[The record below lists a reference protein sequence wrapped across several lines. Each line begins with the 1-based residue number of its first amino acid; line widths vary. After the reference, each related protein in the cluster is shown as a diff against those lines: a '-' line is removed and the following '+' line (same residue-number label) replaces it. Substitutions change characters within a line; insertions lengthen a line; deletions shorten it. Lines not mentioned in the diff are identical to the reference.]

1 MATKEQ
7 LKEWIVNN
15 QHKQGKEGKDGQ
27 DFEKVKRKYIELKN
41 SGNVGEA
48 VDYSKGAER
57 ARQALGQGLALGFG
71 DEIEAGIRS
80 LGSDDS
86 YEEIRERLRAKNK
99 AYRTDN
105 PKEALGLELGGSLLT
120 GVGGL
125 TRFGLAKG
133 AKTGLG
139 TAMGTNAGMGATY
152 GLGTSESDNYAGLA
166 GDVGV
171 GATIGGVGAGAMQG
185 LGRLFKPVVSDYS
198 KKLAQRAVD
207 RESGYITKGQAVG
220 GLSGRLEEGL
230 GNTIPLIKKAR
241 LEGLKG
247 YNDDVVESVFRST
260 IKSTKKNDPIIKKL
274 NEKFANAETV
284 TDKMRVIDD
293 AVNAQYKKAF
303 EGTDGKGL
311 LIQRN
316 KDIKRELREWFVKN
330 SEGKTKS
337 EVAQLRRLANDFNER
352 LGLSK
357 KGQSAKNMQKTL
369 KDNAYKA
376 GQNVDSNI
384 ANTAEAQRELT
395 DLFTRNMIKQNPK
408 SAEVLKNIDDAYGNV
423 VNLRDVIASSAGKEA
438 FTVQQVLKKF
448 AKGTGKTKR
457 ANVAS
462 RRTKDMDD
470 FVKEE
475 AQRAL
480 ENTVGD
486 SGTSLGAVS
495 LGSIAGAGGLI
506 ASGQLLS
513 PAVIGGIVALG
524 TKIFQ
529 YTPSRLKSFN
539 KMIAKGDYR
548 SAMELIE
555 KYGAQSSSGLLGNV
569 GVQSY
574 QEN

>member
-15 QHKQGKEGKDGQ
+15 QDKQGKEGKDGQ
-27 DFEKVKRKYIELKN
+27 DFEKVKRKYIELKT
-41 SGNVGEA
+41 SGTSGEA

-71 DEIEAGIRS
+71 DEIEAGVRS

-86 YEEIRERLRAKNK
+86 YEDIRDRLRAKNK
-99 AYRTDN
+99 AYRTEN

-125 TRFGLAKG
+125 TRFGLARG
-133 AKTGLG
+133 AKTGIG
-139 TAMGTNAGMGATY
+139 TAMGTNAGMGGAY
-152 GLGTSESDNYAGLA
+152 GLGTSESDTLAGQA

-185 LGRLFKPVVSDYS
+185 VGRLLKPVVSDYS

-207 RESGYITKGQAVG
+207 RDGGYITKGQAVG
-220 GLSGRLEEGL
+220 GVSGKIEEAL
-230 GNTIPLIKKAR
+230 GNTLPSIKKAR

-247 YNDDVVESVFRST
+247 YNDDVVESVFRSVAR
-260 IKSTKKNDPIIKKL
+260 SDKKDDPFINKL
-274 NEKFANAETV
+274 NEKFANAETI

-293 AVNAQYKKAF
+293 AVDKQYQRAF
-303 EGTDGKGL
+303 QGTDGKGL
-311 LIQRN
+311 IIKKNADIQR
-316 KDIKRELREWFVKN
+316 ELKEWLVN
-330 SEGKTKS
+330 NADGKSKS
-337 EVAQLRRLANDFNER
+337 EVAQLKRLANEFNER

-376 GQNVDSNI
+376 SQNVDSKI
-384 ANTAEAQRELT
+384 ANTAEAQRDLT

-408 SAEVLKNIDDAYGNV
+408 SAKILENIDDAYGNV
-423 VNLRDVIASSAGKEA
+423 VNLRDVIGASTGKEA

-448 AKGTGKTKR
+448 TNSKKNLAERKTKGM
-457 ANVAS
+457 N
-462 RRTKDMDD
+462 D
-470 FVKEE
+470 FVSEE

-495 LGSIAGAGGLI
+495 LGSVAGIGGLI
-506 ASGQLLS
+506 ASGQALN
-513 PAVIGGIVALG
+513 PAVIGGLTALG
-524 TKIFQ
+524 AKLFQ
-529 YTPSRLKSFN
+529 YQPFMIKRFN
-539 KMIAKGDYR
+539 KMIAKKDYR

-555 KYGAQSSSGLLGNV
+555 KYGTQSGSGLLGNV
-569 GVQSY
+569 GAQSY

>member
-15 QHKQGKEGKDGQ
+15 QDKQGKEGKDGQ
-27 DFEKVKRKYIELKN
+27 DFEKVKQKYISLKT
-41 SGNVGEA
+41 SGTSGEA

-71 DEIEAGIRS
+71 DEIEAGVRS

-86 YEEIRERLRAKNK
+86 YEEIRDRLRAKNK
-99 AYRTDN
+99 AYRTEN
-105 PKEALGLELGGSLLT
+105 PKEALGLELGGSMLT

-133 AKTGLG
+133 AKTGIG
-139 TAMGTNAGMGATY
+139 TVMGTNAGLGGAY
-152 GLGTSESDNYAGLA
+152 GLGTSESDTLAGQA

-185 LGRLFKPVVSDYS
+185 IGRILKPVVSDYS
-198 KKLAQRAVD
+198 KKLAQKAVARD
-207 RESGYITKGQAVG
+207 SGYITKGQAVG
-220 GLSGRLEEGL
+220 GVSGKIEEAL
-230 GNTIPLIKKAR
+230 GNTLPSVKKAR

-260 IKSTKKNDPIIKKL
+260 IKGSGKNDKIIKKL
-274 NEKFANAETV
+274 NDKFANAETV
-284 TDKMRVIDD
+284 TEKMRVIDD
-293 AVNAQYKKAF
+293 AVNAQYNKAF
-303 EGTDGKGL
+303 QGTDGKGL
-311 LIQRN
+311 IIKKNADIQR
-316 KDIKRELREWFVKN
+316 ELKEWVVN
-330 SEGKTKS
+330 NADGKSKS
-337 EVAQLRRLANDFNER
+337 EIAQLKRLANEFNER

-369 KDNAYKA
+369 KDNAHKA
-376 GQNVDSNI
+376 SQNVDSKI

-395 DLFTRNMIKQNPK
+395 ELFTKNMIKQNPK
-408 SAEVLKNIDDAYGNV
+408 SAKILKDIDDAYGNV
-423 VNLRDVIASSAGKEA
+423 VNLRDVIGSSSGKEA
-438 FTVQQVLKKF
+438 FTVNQVLKKF
-448 AKGTGKTKR
+448 TNGKKQLAERKTKG
-457 ANVAS
+457 
-462 RRTKDMDD
+462 MDD
-470 FVKEE
+470 FVSEE

-495 LGSIAGAGGLI
+495 LGSVAGIGGLI
-506 ASGQLLS
+506 ASGQALN
-513 PAVIGGIVALG
+513 PAVIGGLVALG
-524 TKIFQ
+524 GKLFQ
-529 YTPSRLKSFN
+529 YQPMMIKRFN
-539 KMIAKGDYR
+539 KMIAKEDYR

-555 KYGAQSSSGLLGNV
+555 KYGTQSGSGLLGNV
-569 GVQSY
+569 GAQSF

>member
-15 QHKQGKEGKDGQ
+15 QDKQGKEGKDGQ
-27 DFEKVKRKYIELKN
+27 DFEKVKQKYISLKT
-41 SGNVGEA
+41 SGTSGEA

-71 DEIEAGIRS
+71 DEIEAGVRS

-86 YEEIRERLRAKNK
+86 YEEIRDRLRAKNK
-99 AYRTDN
+99 AYRTEN
-105 PKEALGLELGGSLLT
+105 PKEALGLELGGSMLT

-133 AKTGLG
+133 AKTGIG
-139 TAMGTNAGMGATY
+139 TVMGTNAGLGGAY
-152 GLGTSESDNYAGLA
+152 GLGTSESDTLAGQA

-185 LGRLFKPVVSDYS
+185 VGRLLKPVVSDYS
-198 KKLAQRAVD
+198 KKLAQKAVARD
-207 RESGYITKGQAVG
+207 SGYITKGQAVG
-220 GLSGRLEEGL
+220 GVSGKIEEAL
-230 GNTIPLIKKAR
+230 GNTLPSVKKAR

-247 YNDDVVESVFRST
+247 YNDDVVESVFRSVA
-260 IKSTKKNDPIIKKL
+260 KSEKKNDPFIKKL
-274 NEKFANAETV
+274 NEKFANAETI

-293 AVNAQYKKAF
+293 AVDKQYQRAF
-303 EGTDGKGL
+303 QGTDGKGL
-311 LIQRN
+311 IIKKNADIQR
-316 KDIKRELREWFVKN
+316 ELKEWVVN
-330 SEGKTKS
+330 NADGKSKS
-337 EVAQLRRLANDFNER
+337 EIAQLKRLANEFNER

-369 KDNAYKA
+369 KDNAHKA
-376 GQNVDSNI
+376 SQNVDSKI

-395 DLFTRNMIKQNPK
+395 ELFTRNMIKQNPK
-408 SAEVLKNIDDAYGNV
+408 SAKILKDIDDAYGNV
-423 VNLRDVIASSAGKEA
+423 VSLRDVIGSSSGKEA
-438 FTVQQVLKKF
+438 FTVNQVLKKF
-448 AKGTGKTKR
+448 TNSKKKLAERKTKG
-457 ANVAS
+457 
-462 RRTKDMDD
+462 MDD
-470 FVKEE
+470 FVSEE

-495 LGSIAGAGGLI
+495 LGSVAGIGGLI
-506 ASGQLLS
+506 ASGQALN
-513 PAVIGGIVALG
+513 PAVIGGLTALG
-524 TKIFQ
+524 AKLFQ
-529 YTPSRLKSFN
+529 YQPMMIKRFN
-539 KMIAKGDYR
+539 KMIAKEDYR

-555 KYGAQSSSGLLGNV
+555 KYGTQSGSGLLGNV
-569 GVQSY
+569 GAQSF

>member
-15 QHKQGKEGKDGQ
+15 QDKQGKEGKDGQ
-27 DFEKVKRKYIELKN
+27 DFEKVKQKYISLKT
-41 SGNVGEA
+41 SGTSGEA

-71 DEIEAGIRS
+71 DEIEAGVRS

-86 YEEIRERLRAKNK
+86 YEEIRDRLRAKNK
-99 AYRTDN
+99 AYRTEN
-105 PKEALGLELGGSLLT
+105 PKEALGLELGGSMLT

-133 AKTGLG
+133 AKTGIG
-139 TAMGTNAGMGATY
+139 TVMGTNAGLGGAY
-152 GLGTSESDNYAGLA
+152 GLGTSESDTLAGQA

-185 LGRLFKPVVSDYS
+185 VGRLLKPVVSDYS
-198 KKLAQRAVD
+198 KKLAQKAVARD
-207 RESGYITKGQAVG
+207 SGYITKGQAVG
-220 GLSGRLEEGL
+220 GVSGKIEEAL
-230 GNTIPLIKKAR
+230 GNTLPSVKKAR

-247 YNDDVVESVFRST
+247 YNDDVVESVFRSVA
-260 IKSTKKNDPIIKKL
+260 KSEKKNDPFINKL
-274 NEKFANAETV
+274 NEKFANAETI

-293 AVNAQYKKAF
+293 AVDKQYQRAF
-303 EGTDGKGL
+303 QGTDGKGL
-311 LIQRN
+311 IIKKNADIQR
-316 KDIKRELREWFVKN
+316 ELKEWVVN
-330 SEGKTKS
+330 NADGKSKS
-337 EVAQLRRLANDFNER
+337 EIAQLKRLANEFNER

-376 GQNVDSNI
+376 SQNVDSKI

-395 DLFTRNMIKQNPK
+395 ELFTRNMIKQNPK
-408 SAEVLKNIDDAYGNV
+408 SAKILKDIDDAYGNV
-423 VNLRDVIASSAGKEA
+423 VSLRDVIGSSSGKEA
-438 FTVQQVLKKF
+438 FTVNQVLKKF
-448 AKGTGKTKR
+448 TNSKKKLAERKTKG
-457 ANVAS
+457 
-462 RRTKDMDD
+462 MDD
-470 FVKEE
+470 FVSEE

-495 LGSIAGAGGLI
+495 LGSVAGIGGLI
-506 ASGQLLS
+506 ASGQALN
-513 PAVIGGIVALG
+513 PAVIGGLTALG
-524 TKIFQ
+524 AKLFQ
-529 YTPSRLKSFN
+529 YQPFMIKRFN
-539 KMIAKGDYR
+539 KMIAKKDYR

-555 KYGAQSSSGLLGNV
+555 KYGTQSGSGLLGNV
-569 GVQSY
+569 GAQSF

>member
-7 LKEWIVNN
+7 LKEWIVKN
-15 QHKQGKEGKDGQ
+15 QDKQGKEGKDGQ
-27 DFEKVKRKYIELKN
+27 DFEKVKQKYISLKA
-41 SGNVGEA
+41 SGTSGEA

-71 DEIEAGIRS
+71 DEIEAGVRS

-86 YEEIRERLRAKNK
+86 YEEIRDRLRAQNK
-99 AYRTDN
+99 AYRTEN

-139 TAMGTNAGMGATY
+139 KVMATNAGLGGTY
-152 GLGTSESDNYAGLA
+152 GLGTSESDTLA
-166 GDVGV
+166 GQAGDAGV
-171 GATIGGVGAGAMQG
+171 GATIGGVGAGALHG
-185 LGRLFKPVVSDYS
+185 VGRLAKPVVSDYA
-198 KKLAQRAVD
+198 KKLAQKAVN
-207 RESGYITKGQAVG
+207 REGGYITKGQAVG
-220 GLSGRLEEGL
+220 GVSGRIEEAL
-230 GNTIPLIKKAR
+230 GNTLPQVKKAR

-260 IKSTKKNDPIIKKL
+260 IKGSGKNDKIINKL
-274 NEKFANAETV
+274 NEKFASADTV
-284 TDKMRVIDD
+284 TEKMRVIDD
-293 AVNAQYKKAF
+293 AVNAQYNKAF
-303 EGTDGKGL
+303 QGTDGKGL
-311 LIQRN
+311 IIKKNASIQ
-316 KDIKRELREWFVKN
+316 KELKEWLVTHAD
-330 SEGKTKS
+330 GKSKS
-337 EVAQLRRLANDFNER
+337 EIAQLKRLANEFNER

-376 GQNVDSNI
+376 SQNTDSKI

-395 DLFTRNMIKQNPK
+395 ELFTRNMIKQNPK
-408 SAEVLKNIDDAYGNV
+408 SAKILKDIDDAYGNV
-423 VNLRDVIASSAGKEA
+423 VNLRDVIGASTGKEA

-448 AKGTGKTKR
+448 TNGKKNLAERKTKG
-457 ANVAS
+457 
-462 RRTKDMDD
+462 MDD
-470 FVKEE
+470 FVSEE

-495 LGSIAGAGGLI
+495 LGSVAGIGGLI
-506 ASGQLLS
+506 ASGQALN
-513 PAVIGGIVALG
+513 PAVIGGLTALG
-524 TKIFQ
+524 AKLFQ
-529 YTPSRLKSFN
+529 YQPFMIKRFN
-539 KMIAKGDYR
+539 EMIAKQDYR
-548 SAMELIE
+548 SAMQLIE
-555 KYGAQSSSGLLGNV
+555 KYGTQSGSGLLGNV

>member
-15 QHKQGKEGKDGQ
+15 QDKQGKEGKDGQ
-27 DFEKVKRKYIELKN
+27 DFEKVKQKYIELKA
-41 SGNVGEA
+41 SGTSGEA

-57 ARQALGQGLALGFG
+57 TRQALGQGLALGFG

-86 YEEIRERLRAKNK
+86 YEEIRDRLRAKNK

-120 GVGGL
+120 GIGGL

-133 AKTGLG
+133 AKTGIG
-139 TAMGTNAGMGATY
+139 TAMGTNAGLGGTY
-152 GLGTSESDNYAGLA
+152 GLGTSESDTLAGQA

-185 LGRLFKPVVSDYS
+185 IGRFFKPVVSDYS
-198 KKLAQRAVD
+198 KKLAKRAVE
-207 RESGYITKGQAVG
+207 RKSGYITKGQAVG
-220 GLSGRLEEGL
+220 GVSGRIEEAL
-230 GNTIPLIKKAR
+230 GNTLPIVKKAR

-247 YNDDVVESVFRST
+247 YNDDVVESVFRSVA
-260 IKSTKKNDPIIKKL
+260 KSEKKNDPFIKKL
-274 NEKFANAETV
+274 NDKFVNAETI

-293 AVNAQYKKAF
+293 AVDKQYQRAF
-303 EGTDGKGL
+303 QGTDGKGL
-311 LIQRN
+311 IIKKNADIQR
-316 KDIKRELREWFVKN
+316 ELKEWLVNN
-330 SEGKTKS
+330 SDGKSKA
-337 EVAQLRRLANDFNER
+337 EIAQLKRLANEFNER

-369 KDNAYKA
+369 KENAYKA
-376 GQNVDSNI
+376 SQNVDSKI

-395 DLFTRNMIKQNPK
+395 ELFTRNMIKQNPK
-408 SAEVLKNIDDAYGNV
+408 SAEILKNIDDAYGNV
-423 VNLRDVIASSAGKEA
+423 VNLRDVIGASSGKEA
-438 FTVQQVLKKF
+438 FTVNQVLKKF
-448 AKGTGKTKR
+448 TNGKKR
-457 ANVAS
+457 LAE
-462 RRTKDMDD
+462 RRTKGMDD

-495 LGSIAGAGGLI
+495 LGSVAGIGGLI
-506 ASGQLLS
+506 ASGQALN
-513 PAVIGGIVALG
+513 PAVIGGLTALG
-524 TKIFQ
+524 FKIFQ
-529 YTPSRLKSFN
+529 YMPKRLKAFN

-555 KYGAQSSSGLLGNV
+555 KYGTQSSSGLLGNV

>member
-15 QHKQGKEGKDGQ
+15 QDKQGKEGKDGQ
-27 DFEKVKRKYIELKN
+27 DFEKVKQKYISLKT
-41 SGNVGEA
+41 SGTSGEA

-57 ARQALGQGLALGFG
+57 TRQALGQGLALGFG

-86 YEEIRERLRAKNK
+86 YEEIRDRLRAKNK
-99 AYRTDN
+99 AYRTEN

-125 TRFGLAKG
+125 TRFGLAQG

-139 TAMGTNAGMGATY
+139 RVMATNAGLGGAY
-152 GLGTSESDNYAGLA
+152 GLGTSESDTLAGQA

-185 LGRLFKPVVSDYS
+185 LGRLAKPVVSKYS
-198 KKLAQRAVD
+198 QKLAEKAVNRD
-207 RESGYITKGQAVG
+207 SGYITKGQAVG
-220 GLSGRLEEGL
+220 GVSGKIEEAL
-230 GNTIPLIKKAR
+230 GNTLPSVKKAR

-260 IKSTKKNDPIIKKL
+260 IKGAGKNDKIITKL
-274 NEKFANAETV
+274 NEKFALAETV
-284 TDKMRVIDD
+284 TEKMRVIDD
-293 AVNAQYKKAF
+293 AVNAQYNKAF
-303 EGTDGKGL
+303 KGTDGKGL
-311 LIQRN
+311 IIKKN
-316 KDIKRELREWFVKN
+316 ADIKRELKEWVVNN
-330 SEGKTKS
+330 SDGKSKS
-337 EVAQLRRLANDFNER
+337 EIAQLKRLANEFNER

-369 KDNAYKA
+369 KDNAHKA
-376 GQNVDSNI
+376 SQNVDSKI

-395 DLFTRNMIKQNPK
+395 ELFTRNMIKQNPK
-408 SAEVLKNIDDAYGNV
+408 SAKILENIDNAYGNV
-423 VNLRDVIASSAGKEA
+423 VNLRDVIGASTGKEA

-448 AKGTGKTKR
+448 TNSKKDLAERKTKGM
-457 ANVAS
+457 N
-462 RRTKDMDD
+462 D
-470 FVKEE
+470 FVSEE

-486 SGTSLGAVS
+486 SGTSLGAIS
-495 LGSIAGAGGLI
+495 MGSVAGIGGLI
-506 ASGQLLS
+506 ASGQALN
-513 PAVIGGIVALG
+513 PAVIGGLTALG
-524 TKIFQ
+524 AKLFQ
-529 YTPSRLKSFN
+529 YQPFMIKRFN
-539 KMIAKGDYR
+539 KMIAKKDYR

-555 KYGAQSSSGLLGNV
+555 KYGTQSGSGLLGNV

>member
-15 QHKQGKEGKDGQ
+15 QDKQGKEGKDGQ
-27 DFEKVKRKYIELKN
+27 DFEKVKQKYISLKT
-41 SGNVGEA
+41 SGTSGEA

-71 DEIEAGIRS
+71 DEIEAGVRS

-86 YEEIRERLRAKNK
+86 YEEIRDRLRAKNK
-99 AYRTDN
+99 AYRTEN
-105 PKEALGLELGGSLLT
+105 PKEALGLELGGSMLT

-133 AKTGLG
+133 AKTGIG
-139 TAMGTNAGMGATY
+139 TVMGTNAGLGGAY
-152 GLGTSESDNYAGLA
+152 GLGTSESDTLAGQA

-185 LGRLFKPVVSDYS
+185 VGRLLKPVVSDYS
-198 KKLAQRAVD
+198 KKLAQKAVARD
-207 RESGYITKGQAVG
+207 SGYITKGQAVG
-220 GLSGRLEEGL
+220 GVSGKIEEAL
-230 GNTIPLIKKAR
+230 GNTLPSVKKAR

-247 YNDDVVESVFRST
+247 YNDDVVESVFRSVA
-260 IKSTKKNDPIIKKL
+260 KSEKKNDPFIKKL
-274 NEKFANAETV
+274 NEKFANAETI

-293 AVNAQYKKAF
+293 AVDKQYQRAF
-303 EGTDGKGL
+303 QGTDGKGL
-311 LIQRN
+311 IIKKNADIQR
-316 KDIKRELREWFVKN
+316 ELKEWVVN
-330 SEGKTKS
+330 NADGKSKS
-337 EVAQLRRLANDFNER
+337 EIAQLKRLANEFNER

-369 KDNAYKA
+369 KDNAHKA
-376 GQNVDSNI
+376 SQNVDSKI

-395 DLFTRNMIKQNPK
+395 ELFTRNMIKQNPK
-408 SAEVLKNIDDAYGNV
+408 SAKILKDIDDAYGNV
-423 VNLRDVIASSAGKEA
+423 VSLRDVIGSSSGKEA
-438 FTVQQVLKKF
+438 FTVNQVLKKF
-448 AKGTGKTKR
+448 TNGKKKLAERKTKG
-457 ANVAS
+457 
-462 RRTKDMDD
+462 MDD
-470 FVKEE
+470 FVSEE

-495 LGSIAGAGGLI
+495 LGSVAGIGGLI
-506 ASGQLLS
+506 ASGQALN
-513 PAVIGGIVALG
+513 PAVIGGLVALG
-524 TKIFQ
+524 GKLLQ
-529 YTPSRLKSFN
+529 YMPSRLKAFN
-539 KMIAKGDYR
+539 KMIAKEDYR

-555 KYGAQSSSGLLGNV
+555 KYGTQSGSGLLGNV
-569 GVQSY
+569 GAQSF

>member
-15 QHKQGKEGKDGQ
+15 QDKQGKEGKDGQ
-27 DFEKVKRKYIELKN
+27 DFEKVKQKYISLKA
-41 SGNVGEA
+41 SGTSGEA

-57 ARQALGQGLALGFG
+57 TRQALGQGLALGFG

-86 YEEIRERLRAKNK
+86 YEEIRDRLRAKNK
-99 AYRTDN
+99 AYRTEN

-125 TRFGLAKG
+125 TRFGLAQG

-139 TAMGTNAGMGATY
+139 RVMATNAGLGGAY
-152 GLGTSESDNYAGLA
+152 GLGTSESDTLAGQA

-171 GATIGGVGAGAMQG
+171 GATIGGVGAGALQG
-185 LGRLFKPVVSDYS
+185 LGRLAKPVVSKYS
-198 KKLAQRAVD
+198 QKLAKRAVERD
-207 RESGYITKGQAVG
+207 SGYITKGQAVG
-220 GLSGRLEEGL
+220 GVSGKIEEAL
-230 GNTIPLIKKAR
+230 GNTLPSVKKAR

-260 IKSTKKNDPIIKKL
+260 IKGSGKNDEIITKL
-274 NEKFANAETV
+274 NEKFALAETV
-284 TDKMRVIDD
+284 TEKMRVIDD
-293 AVNAQYKKAF
+293 AVNAQYNKAF
-303 EGTDGKGL
+303 KGTDGKGL
-311 LIQRN
+311 IIKKN
-316 KDIKRELREWFVKN
+316 SDILRELREWVVNN
-330 SEGKTKS
+330 SDGKTKS
-337 EVAQLRRLANDFNER
+337 EIAQLKRLAGDFRQR

-369 KDNAYKA
+369 KDNAHKA
-376 GQNVDSNI
+376 SQNVDSKI

-395 DLFTRNMIKQNPK
+395 ELFTRNMIKQNPK
-408 SAEVLKNIDDAYGNV
+408 SAKILENIDNAYGNV
-423 VNLRDVIASSAGKEA
+423 VNLRDVIGSSTGKEA

-448 AKGTGKTKR
+448 TNSKKDLAERKTKGM
-457 ANVAS
+457 N
-462 RRTKDMDD
+462 D
-470 FVKEE
+470 FVSEE

-486 SGTSLGAVS
+486 SGTSLGAIS
-495 LGSIAGAGGLI
+495 MGSVAGIGGLI
-506 ASGQLLS
+506 ASGQALN
-513 PAVIGGIVALG
+513 PAVIGGLTALG
-524 TKIFQ
+524 AKLFQ
-529 YTPSRLKSFN
+529 YQPFMIKRFN
-539 KMIAKGDYR
+539 KMIAKQDYR

-555 KYGAQSSSGLLGNV
+555 KYGTQSGSGLLGNV
-569 GVQSY
+569 GAQSF

>member
-15 QHKQGKEGKDGQ
+15 QDKQGKEGKDGQ
-27 DFEKVKRKYIELKN
+27 DFEKVKQKYISLKT
-41 SGNVGEA
+41 SGTSGEA

-57 ARQALGQGLALGFG
+57 TRQALGQGLALGFG
-71 DEIEAGIRS
+71 DEIEAGVRS

-86 YEEIRERLRAKNK
+86 YEEIRDRLRAKNK
-99 AYRTDN
+99 AYRTEN

-125 TRFGLAKG
+125 TRFGLAQG

-139 TAMGTNAGMGATY
+139 KVMATNAGMGGAY
-152 GLGTSESDNYAGLA
+152 GLGTSESDTLAGQA

-185 LGRLFKPVVSDYS
+185 LGRLAKPVVSEYS
-198 KKLAQRAVD
+198 KKLARRAVE

-220 GLSGRLEEGL
+220 GVSGKIEEAL
-230 GNTIPLIKKAR
+230 GNTLPSVKKAR

-260 IKSTKKNDPIIKKL
+260 IKGAGKNDEIIIKL
-274 NEKFANAETV
+274 NEKFALAETV
-284 TDKMRVIDD
+284 TEKMRVIDD
-293 AVNAQYKKAF
+293 AVNAQYNKAF
-303 EGTDGKGL
+303 KGTDGKGL
-311 LIQRN
+311 IIKKN
-316 KDIKRELREWFVKN
+316 AYIKRELKEWVVNN
-330 SEGKTKS
+330 SDGKSKS
-337 EVAQLRRLANDFNER
+337 EIAQLKRLANEFNER

-376 GQNVDSNI
+376 SQNVDSKI

-395 DLFTRNMIKQNPK
+395 ELFTRNMIKQNPK
-408 SAEVLKNIDDAYGNV
+408 SAKILENIDDAYGNV
-423 VNLRDVIASSAGKEA
+423 VNLRDVIGASTGKEA

-448 AKGTGKTKR
+448 TNSKKDLAERKTKGM
-457 ANVAS
+457 N
-462 RRTKDMDD
+462 D
-470 FVKEE
+470 FVSEE

-486 SGTSLGAVS
+486 SGTSLGAIS
-495 LGSIAGAGGLI
+495 MGSVAGIGGLI
-506 ASGQLLS
+506 ASGQALN
-513 PAVIGGIVALG
+513 PAVIGGLTALG
-524 TKIFQ
+524 AKLFQ
-529 YTPSRLKSFN
+529 YQPFMIKRFN
-539 KMIAKGDYR
+539 KMIAKQDYR

-555 KYGAQSSSGLLGNV
+555 RYGTQSGSGLLGNV
-569 GVQSY
+569 GAQSF

>member
-15 QHKQGKEGKDGQ
+15 QDKQGKEGKDGQ
-27 DFEKVKRKYIELKN
+27 DFEKVKRKYIELKT
-41 SGNVGEA
+41 SGTSGEA

-71 DEIEAGIRS
+71 DEIEAGVRS

-86 YEEIRERLRAKNK
+86 YEDIRDRLRAKNK
-99 AYRTDN
+99 AYRTEN

-133 AKTGLG
+133 AKTGIG
-139 TAMGTNAGMGATY
+139 TAMGTNAGMGGAY
-152 GLGTSESDNYAGLA
+152 GLGTSESDTLAGQA

-185 LGRLFKPVVSDYS
+185 VGRLLKPVVSDYS

-207 RESGYITKGQAVG
+207 RDGGYITKGQAVG
-220 GLSGRLEEGL
+220 GVSGKIEEAL
-230 GNTIPLIKKAR
+230 GNTLPSIKKAR

-247 YNDDVVESVFRST
+247 YNDDVVESVFRSVAR
-260 IKSTKKNDPIIKKL
+260 SDKKDDPFINKL
-274 NEKFANAETV
+274 NEKFANAETI

-293 AVNAQYKKAF
+293 AVDKQYQRAF
-303 EGTDGKGL
+303 QGTDGKGL
-311 LIQRN
+311 IIKKNADIQR
-316 KDIKRELREWFVKN
+316 ELKEWLVN
-330 SEGKTKS
+330 NADGKSKS
-337 EVAQLRRLANDFNER
+337 EVAQLKRLANEFNER

-376 GQNVDSNI
+376 SQNVDSKI
-384 ANTAEAQRELT
+384 ANTAEAQRDLT

-408 SAEVLKNIDDAYGNV
+408 SAKILENIDDAYGNV
-423 VNLRDVIASSAGKEA
+423 VNLRDVIGASTGKEA

-448 AKGTGKTKR
+448 TNSKKNLAERKTKGM
-457 ANVAS
+457 N
-462 RRTKDMDD
+462 D
-470 FVKEE
+470 FVSEE

-495 LGSIAGAGGLI
+495 LGSVAGIGGLI
-506 ASGQLLS
+506 ASGQALN
-513 PAVIGGIVALG
+513 PAVIGGLTALG
-524 TKIFQ
+524 AKLFQ
-529 YTPSRLKSFN
+529 YQPFMIKRFN
-539 KMIAKGDYR
+539 KMIAKKDYR

-555 KYGAQSSSGLLGNV
+555 KYGTQSGSGLLGNV
-569 GVQSY
+569 GAQSY

>member
-15 QHKQGKEGKDGQ
+15 QDKQGKEGKDGQ
-27 DFEKVKRKYIELKN
+27 DFEKVKQKYISLKA
-41 SGNVGEA
+41 SGTSGEA

-57 ARQALGQGLALGFG
+57 TRQALGQGLALGFG

-86 YEEIRERLRAKNK
+86 YEEIRDRLRAKNK
-99 AYRTDN
+99 AYRTEN

-125 TRFGLAKG
+125 TRFGLAQG

-139 TAMGTNAGMGATY
+139 RVMATNAGLGGAY
-152 GLGTSESDNYAGLA
+152 GLGTSESDTLAGQA

-185 LGRLFKPVVSDYS
+185 LGRLAKPVVSEYS
-198 KKLAQRAVD
+198 KKLARRAVE

-220 GLSGRLEEGL
+220 GVSGKIEEAL
-230 GNTIPLIKKAR
+230 GNTLPSVKKAR

-260 IKSTKKNDPIIKKL
+260 IKGSGKNDEIITKL
-274 NEKFANAETV
+274 NEKFALAETV
-284 TDKMRVIDD
+284 TEKMRVIDD
-293 AVNAQYKKAF
+293 AVNAQYNKAF
-303 EGTDGKGL
+303 KGTDGKGL
-311 LIQRN
+311 IIKKN
-316 KDIKRELREWFVKN
+316 ADIKRELREWVVNN
-330 SEGKTKS
+330 SDGKSKS
-337 EVAQLRRLANDFNER
+337 EIAQLKRLANEFNER

-369 KDNAYKA
+369 KDNAHKA
-376 GQNVDSNI
+376 SQNVDSKI

-395 DLFTRNMIKQNPK
+395 ELFTRNMIKQNPK
-408 SAEVLKNIDDAYGNV
+408 SAKILENIDNAYGNV
-423 VNLRDVIASSAGKEA
+423 VNLRDVIGASTGKEA

-448 AKGTGKTKR
+448 TNSKKDLAERKTKGM
-457 ANVAS
+457 N
-462 RRTKDMDD
+462 D
-470 FVKEE
+470 FVSEE

-486 SGTSLGAVS
+486 SGTSLGAIS
-495 LGSIAGAGGLI
+495 MGSVAGIGGLI
-506 ASGQLLS
+506 ASGQALN
-513 PAVIGGIVALG
+513 PAVIGGLTALG
-524 TKIFQ
+524 AKLFQ
-529 YTPSRLKSFN
+529 YQPFMIKRFN
-539 KMIAKGDYR
+539 KMIAKQDYR

-555 KYGAQSSSGLLGNV
+555 KYGTQSGSGLLGNV
-569 GVQSY
+569 GAQSF

>member
-15 QHKQGKEGKDGQ
+15 QDKQGKEGKDGQ
-27 DFEKVKRKYIELKN
+27 DFEKVKQKYISLKT
-41 SGNVGEA
+41 SGTSGEA

-71 DEIEAGIRS
+71 DEIEAGVRS

-86 YEEIRERLRAKNK
+86 YEEIRDRLRAKNK
-99 AYRTDN
+99 AYRTEN
-105 PKEALGLELGGSLLT
+105 PKEALGLELGGSMLT

-133 AKTGLG
+133 AKTGIG
-139 TAMGTNAGMGATY
+139 TVMGTNAGLGGAY
-152 GLGTSESDNYAGLA
+152 GLGTSENDTLAGQA

-185 LGRLFKPVVSDYS
+185 IGRILKPVVSDYS
-198 KKLAQRAVD
+198 KKLAQKAVARD
-207 RESGYITKGQAVG
+207 SGYITKGQAVG
-220 GLSGRLEEGL
+220 GVSGKIEEAL
-230 GNTIPLIKKAR
+230 GNTLPSVKKAR

-260 IKSTKKNDPIIKKL
+260 IKGSGKNDKIIKKL
-274 NEKFANAETV
+274 NDKFANAETV
-284 TDKMRVIDD
+284 TEKMRVIDD
-293 AVNAQYKKAF
+293 AVNAQYNKAF
-303 EGTDGKGL
+303 QGTDGKGL
-311 LIQRN
+311 IIKKNADIQR
-316 KDIKRELREWFVKN
+316 ELKEWLVN
-330 SEGKTKS
+330 NADGKSKS
-337 EVAQLRRLANDFNER
+337 EIAQLKRLANEFNER

-376 GQNVDSNI
+376 SQNVDSKI

-395 DLFTRNMIKQNPK
+395 ELFTRNMIKQNPK
-408 SAEVLKNIDDAYGNV
+408 SAKILKDIDDAYGNV
-423 VNLRDVIASSAGKEA
+423 VNLRDVIGSSSGKEA
-438 FTVQQVLKKF
+438 FTVNQVLKKF
-448 AKGTGKTKR
+448 TNGKKQLAERKTKG
-457 ANVAS
+457 
-462 RRTKDMDD
+462 MDD
-470 FVKEE
+470 FVSEE

-495 LGSIAGAGGLI
+495 LGSVAGIGGLI
-506 ASGQLLS
+506 ASGQALN
-513 PAVIGGIVALG
+513 PAVIGGLTALG
-524 TKIFQ
+524 AKLFQ
-529 YTPSRLKSFN
+529 YQPFMIKRFN
-539 KMIAKGDYR
+539 KMIAKKDYR

-555 KYGAQSSSGLLGNV
+555 KYGTQSGSGLLGNV
-569 GVQSY
+569 GAQSY

>member
-15 QHKQGKEGKDGQ
+15 QDKQGKEGKDGQ
-27 DFEKVKRKYIELKN
+27 DFEKVKQKYISLKT
-41 SGNVGEA
+41 SGTSGEA

-57 ARQALGQGLALGFG
+57 TRQALGQGLALGFG
-71 DEIEAGIRS
+71 DEIEAGVRS

-86 YEEIRERLRAKNK
+86 YEEIRDRLRAKNK
-99 AYRTDN
+99 AYRTEN

-125 TRFGLAKG
+125 TRFGLAQG

-139 TAMGTNAGMGATY
+139 RVMATNAGLGGAY
-152 GLGTSESDNYAGLA
+152 GLGTSESDTLAGQA

-185 LGRLFKPVVSDYS
+185 LGRLAKPVVSEYS
-198 KKLAQRAVD
+198 KKLARRAVE

-220 GLSGRLEEGL
+220 GVSGKIEEAL
-230 GNTIPLIKKAR
+230 GNTLPSVKKAR

-260 IKSTKKNDPIIKKL
+260 IKGAGKNDEIIIKL
-274 NEKFANAETV
+274 NEKFALAETV
-284 TDKMRVIDD
+284 TEKMRVIDD
-293 AVNAQYKKAF
+293 AVNAQYNKAF
-303 EGTDGKGL
+303 KGTDGKGL
-311 LIQRN
+311 IIKKN
-316 KDIKRELREWFVKN
+316 AYIKRELKEWVVNN
-330 SEGKTKS
+330 SDGKSKS
-337 EVAQLRRLANDFNER
+337 EIAQLKRLANEFNER

-369 KDNAYKA
+369 KDNAHKA
-376 GQNVDSNI
+376 SQNVDSKI

-395 DLFTRNMIKQNPK
+395 ELFTRNMIKQNPK
-408 SAEVLKNIDDAYGNV
+408 SAKILENIDDAYGNV
-423 VNLRDVIASSAGKEA
+423 VNLRDVIGASTGKEA

-448 AKGTGKTKR
+448 TNSKKDLAERKTKGM
-457 ANVAS
+457 N
-462 RRTKDMDD
+462 D
-470 FVKEE
+470 FVSEE

-486 SGTSLGAVS
+486 SGTSLGAIS
-495 LGSIAGAGGLI
+495 MGSVAGIGGLI
-506 ASGQLLS
+506 ASGQALN
-513 PAVIGGIVALG
+513 PAVIGGLTALG
-524 TKIFQ
+524 AKLFQ
-529 YTPSRLKSFN
+529 YQPFMIKRFN
-539 KMIAKGDYR
+539 KMIAKKDYR

-555 KYGAQSSSGLLGNV
+555 KYGTQSGSGLLGNV
-569 GVQSY
+569 GAQSY

>member
-15 QHKQGKEGKDGQ
+15 QDKQGKEGKDGQ
-27 DFEKVKRKYIELKN
+27 DFEKVKQKYISLKT
-41 SGNVGEA
+41 SGTSGEA

-57 ARQALGQGLALGFG
+57 TRQALGQGLALGFG
-71 DEIEAGIRS
+71 DEIEAGVRS

-86 YEEIRERLRAKNK
+86 YEEIRDRLRAKNK
-99 AYRTDN
+99 AYRTEN

-125 TRFGLAKG
+125 TRFGLAQG

-139 TAMGTNAGMGATY
+139 KVMATNAGMGGAY
-152 GLGTSESDNYAGLA
+152 GLGTSESDTLAGQA

-185 LGRLFKPVVSDYS
+185 LGRLAKPVVSKYS
-198 KKLAQRAVD
+198 QKLAKRAVERD
-207 RESGYITKGQAVG
+207 SGYITKGQAVG
-220 GLSGRLEEGL
+220 GVSGKIEEAL
-230 GNTIPLIKKAR
+230 GNTLPSVKKAR

-260 IKSTKKNDPIIKKL
+260 IKGSGKNDKIIQKL
-274 NEKFANAETV
+274 NDKFAKAETV
-284 TDKMRVIDD
+284 TEKMRVIDD
-293 AVNAQYKKAF
+293 AVNAQYNKAF
-303 EGTDGKGL
+303 QGTDGKGL
-311 LIQRN
+311 IIKKNADIQR
-316 KDIKRELREWFVKN
+316 ELKEWLIN
-330 SEGKTKS
+330 NADGKSKS
-337 EVAQLRRLANDFNER
+337 EIAQLKRLANEFNER

-376 GQNVDSNI
+376 SQNVDSKI

-395 DLFTRNMIKQNPK
+395 ELFTRNMIKQNPK
-408 SAEVLKNIDDAYGNV
+408 SAKILENIDDAYGNV
-423 VNLRDVIASSAGKEA
+423 VNLRDVIGASTGKEA

-448 AKGTGKTKR
+448 TNGKKNLAERKTKGM
-457 ANVAS
+457 N
-462 RRTKDMDD
+462 D
-470 FVKEE
+470 FVSEE
-475 AQRAL
+475 AKRAL

-486 SGTSLGAVS
+486 SGTSLGAIS
-495 LGSIAGAGGLI
+495 MGSVAGIGGLI
-506 ASGQLLS
+506 ASGQALN
-513 PAVIGGIVALG
+513 PAVIGGLTALG
-524 TKIFQ
+524 AKLFQ
-529 YTPSRLKSFN
+529 YQPFMIKRFN
-539 KMIAKGDYR
+539 KMIAKQDYR

-555 KYGAQSSSGLLGNV
+555 RYGTQSGSGLLGNV
-569 GVQSY
+569 GAQSF

>member
-15 QHKQGKEGKDGQ
+15 QDKQGKEGKDGQ
-27 DFEKVKRKYIELKN
+27 DFEKVKQKYISLKT
-41 SGNVGEA
+41 SGTSGEA

-71 DEIEAGIRS
+71 DEIEAGVRS

-86 YEEIRERLRAKNK
+86 YEEIRDRLRAKNK
-99 AYRTDN
+99 AYRTEN
-105 PKEALGLELGGSLLT
+105 PKEALGLELGGSMLT

-133 AKTGLG
+133 AKTGIG
-139 TAMGTNAGMGATY
+139 TVMGTNAGLGGAY
-152 GLGTSESDNYAGLA
+152 GLGTSESDTLAGQA

-185 LGRLFKPVVSDYS
+185 IGRVLKPVVSDYS
-198 KKLAQRAVD
+198 KKLAQKAVARD
-207 RESGYITKGQAVG
+207 SGYITKGQAVG
-220 GLSGRLEEGL
+220 GVSGKIEEAL
-230 GNTIPLIKKAR
+230 GNTLPSVKKAR

-247 YNDDVVESVFRST
+247 YNDDVVESVFRSVA
-260 IKSTKKNDPIIKKL
+260 KSEKKNDPFINKL
-274 NEKFANAETV
+274 NEKFANAETI

-293 AVNAQYKKAF
+293 AVDKQYQRAF
-303 EGTDGKGL
+303 QGTDGKGL
-311 LIQRN
+311 IIKKNADIQR
-316 KDIKRELREWFVKN
+316 ELKEWVVN
-330 SEGKTKS
+330 NADGKSKS
-337 EVAQLRRLANDFNER
+337 EIAQLKRLANEFNER

-369 KDNAYKA
+369 KDNAHKA
-376 GQNVDSNI
+376 SQNVDSKI

-395 DLFTRNMIKQNPK
+395 ELFTRNMIKQNPK
-408 SAEVLKNIDDAYGNV
+408 SAKILENIDDAYGNV
-423 VNLRDVIASSAGKEA
+423 VNLRDVIGSSSGKEA
-438 FTVQQVLKKF
+438 FTVNQVLKKF
-448 AKGTGKTKR
+448 TNGKKKLAERKTKG
-457 ANVAS
+457 
-462 RRTKDMDD
+462 MDD
-470 FVKEE
+470 FVSEE

-495 LGSIAGAGGLI
+495 LGSVAGIGGLI
-506 ASGQLLS
+506 ASGQALN
-513 PAVIGGIVALG
+513 PAVIGGLTALG
-524 TKIFQ
+524 AKLFQ
-529 YTPSRLKSFN
+529 YQPMMIKRFN
-539 KMIAKGDYR
+539 KMIAKEDYR

-555 KYGAQSSSGLLGNV
+555 KYGTQSGSGLLGNV
-569 GVQSY
+569 GAQSF